1 MLQFSKNTESKW
13 IYLYCSHKNLLLC
26 IISDFRCFCIQKH
39 FHKCHGKNIKRIE
52 QVPEKPVIGKYP
64 DASLNSQGN
73 RPPTQL
79 KQIRKEAEKR
89 VEKSNRPYV

>member
-1 MLQFSKNTESKW
+1 MLQFSKNTKVNGYTF
-13 IYLYCSHKNLLLC
+13 IVVTKTCCCVLFLILG
-26 IISDFRCFCIQKH
+26 CFCIQKY

-64 DASLNSQGN
+64 EASLNSQGN
-73 RPPTQL
+73 KPPTQL